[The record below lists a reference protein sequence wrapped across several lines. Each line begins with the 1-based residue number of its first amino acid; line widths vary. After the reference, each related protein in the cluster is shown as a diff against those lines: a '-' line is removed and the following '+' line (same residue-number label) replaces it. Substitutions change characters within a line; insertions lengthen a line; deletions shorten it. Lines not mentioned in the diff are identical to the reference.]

1 VIRTETPTTELLND
15 ALIQRLVEDAGRIAK
30 HFVGVPHDEWAPAL
44 VEILGTA
51 KRGLDFLPPEI
62 AQLVSEQF
70 VAAIAG
76 HALELEATHRRLQ

>member
-1 VIRTETPTTELLND
+1 MDHNAILLND
-15 ALIQRLVEDAGRIAK
+15 ALIEQLIQDADTIAK

-51 KRGLDFLPPEI
+51 RRGLDFLPSEI
-62 AQLVSEQF
+62 AQLISEQF

>member
-1 VIRTETPTTELLND
+1 MDGTDAPSALLND
-15 ALIQRLVEDAGRIAK
+15 ELIERLAQDAGRIAK
-30 HFVGVPHDEWAPAL
+30 FFVGVPRDEWAPAL

-51 KRGLDFLPPEI
+51 RKGLDFLPPEI